1 MNSAGRRLLLVE
13 PRARDT
19 GVAGLAGVAGVA
31 GVAGLAGLAGLAG
44 TAGPCRYAGSLL
56 TSTIQLPSGSAT

>member
-19 GVAGLAGVAGVA
+19 GVAGLAGVAGP
-31 GVAGLAGLAGLAG
+31 AGLAG

>member
-19 GVAGLAGVAGVA
+19 GV
-31 GVAGLAGLAGLAG
+31 AGLAGLAG

>member
-31 GVAGLAGLAGLAG
+31 GVAGLAGLAG